1 MKTEFT
7 KADFEAALKNG
18 AWAWPGGYPIYFIC
32 SDGEA
37 LSFEAASKNARLI
50 SEAIEDK
57 SNLGWRV
64 VAADVNWEDET
75 LICCHSNV
83 KIPSAYGVG

>member
-18 AWAWPGGYPIYFIC
+18 AWAWPGGYPIYFLC

-37 LSFEAASKNARLI
+37 LSFESAKENA
-50 SEAIEDK
+50 EQVCWAIEAK
-57 SNLGWRV
+57 SNCGWRV
-64 VAADVNWEDET
+64 VGADVNWEDST
-75 LICCHSNV
+75 LTCSHSNRL
-83 KIPSAYGVG
+83 IPSAYGEG